1 MHKRSRSMNRVYR
14 VRGRF
19 AEERRGAAHVL
30 IAAMLFT
37 FLVAAAWMVDVAYMQ
52 LVRTELRTATDAAAK
67 AGAEALAR
75 LQNGD
80 AAKNA
85 AVYYA
90 SQNKVGGKSFQ
101 ISPSDVT
108 LGRVTGQNNGTW
120 TFTANATPFNSV
132 RVNAKIGNGGATPA
146 IPLFFGTALGHG
158 TFSTSQQATAGQQE
172 VEVCLCLDRSGSMM
186 FDMTGEEYSYTSNN
200 PLLFPSSH
208 YPSTMY
214 RNFCSPPHPTTCRWA
229 ELMRAI
235 TIFLNEAGQF
245 QYPPRT
251 ALVTWSSAYTLPYYP
266 RYSYTTVDTDLAL
279 PAQANFS
286 WSSNR
291 SSIESALALRTSR
304 PVAGGTN
311 LSAGLDRAVQVLTG
325 NNGRPLSNKVII
337 LLTDGVW
344 NAGRDPVLAAQDAA
358 AAGIT
363 VHIVSMLTGT
373 QASLTQAAAITGG
386 QYYATSNATQL
397 QQAFRDLARSLPIVL
412 TD

>member
-1 MHKRSRSMNRVYR
+1 MSRVYQ
-14 VRGRF
+14 VRGRSDKR
-19 AEERRGAAHVL
+19 RRGAAHVL
-30 IAAMLFT
+30 IAAMLFA

-75 LQNGD
+75 LQTAD

-85 AVYYA
+85 AVSYA
-90 SQNKVGGKSFQ
+90 SQNTVGGRPFQ

-120 TFTANATPFNSV
+120 VFTANATPFNSV
-132 RVNAKIGNGGATPA
+132 RVNAKVGNGGTTAA
-146 IPLFFGTALGHG
+146 VPLFFGTALGHG
-158 TFSTSQQATAGQQE
+158 TFATSQQATAGQQE

-186 FDMTGEEYSYTSNN
+186 FDMTGADYSYTSNN
-200 PLLFPSSH
+200 PLLYPSSH
-208 YPSTMY
+208 YPSTMW
-214 RNFCSPPHPTTCRWA
+214 RNFCSPPHPTRCRWA
-229 ELMRAI
+229 ELMTAV

-266 RYSYTTVDTDLAL
+266 NYSYTTVDTDLNL
-279 PAQANFS
+279 PAQDGFNWAT
-286 WSSNR
+286 NR
-291 SSIESALALRTSR
+291 SSIESALAFRTGR
-304 PVAGGTN
+304 PVVGGTD
-311 LSAGLDRAVQVLTG
+311 LSAGLDRAVSVLTG

-337 LLTDGVW
+337 LMTDGVW

-373 QASLTQAAAITGG
+373 QAALTQAAAVTGG
-386 QYYATSNATQL
+386 QYYATSNASQL